1 MLQRGGISM
10 WQHMAA
16 TEFARP
22 TPITSNHAEAQT
34 IFLSFLILVGSA
46 WNFEWC
52 RFTEFWS
59 GGGPVPQLQ
68 SHPPRHNLLQPEKA

>member
-52 RFTEFWS
+52 RFIEFRDMRRPHKIDSVKWA
-59 GGGPVPQLQ
+59 L
-68 SHPPRHNLLQPEKA
+68 PR

>member
-10 WQHMAA
+10 WQNMAA

-52 RFTEFWS
+52 RFI
-59 GGGPVPQLQ
+59 
-68 SHPPRHNLLQPEKA
+68 H